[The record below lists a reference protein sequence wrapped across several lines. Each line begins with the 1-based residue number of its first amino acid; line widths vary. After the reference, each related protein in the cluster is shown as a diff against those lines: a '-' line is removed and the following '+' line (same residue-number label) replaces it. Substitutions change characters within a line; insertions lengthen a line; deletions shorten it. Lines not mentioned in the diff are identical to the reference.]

1 MMTPIRFGTYPLE
14 DYRAHRED
22 IQQAVQRVLKLGR
35 YILGQEVAAFEQ
47 EFASF
52 VGVAHSIGVAN
63 GTDAIELLLRALDI
77 QEGSSVAVPSQ
88 TAVAS
93 VSAIVRAGATPLF
106 VDVDPVTFTILPES
120 LDQAIHSPA
129 GTQLKAVLAVHLYG
143 YPAEMDGLLGLC
155 DGHDLILLEDC
166 AQSHGAIDHGKPV
179 GRIGRHAS
187 FSFHLTD

>member
-77 QEGSSVAVPSQ
+77 NEGSSIAVPSQ

-93 VSAIVRAGATPLF
+93 VSAIVRAGATDRKSTRLNSSHI
-106 VDVDPVTFTILPES
+106 TIS
-120 LDQAIHSPA
+120 Y
-129 GTQLKAVLAVHLYG
+129 AV
-143 YPAEMDGLLGLC
+143 
-155 DGHDLILLEDC
+155 
-166 AQSHGAIDHGKPV
+166 
-179 GRIGRHAS
+179 
-187 FSFHLTD
+187 F

>member
-63 GTDAIELLLRALDI
+63 GTDSLELLFRALDI
-77 QEGSSVAVPSQ
+77 NEGSSIAVPSQ

-93 VSAIVRAGATPLF
+93 VSAIGRAGSTQLF
-106 VDVDPVTFTILPES
+106 VDVDPGAFSVLPDT
-120 LDQAIHSPA
+120 LAQPIH
-129 GTQLKAVLAVHLYG
+129 
-143 YPAEMDGLLGLC
+143 
-155 DGHDLILLEDC
+155 
-166 AQSHGAIDHGKPV
+166 
-179 GRIGRHAS
+179 
-187 FSFHLTD
+187 

>member
-1 MMTPIRFGTYPLE
+1 MTTAKSAPSCFSAYPLE

-22 IQQAVQRVLKLGR
+22 IEQAVERVLELGR

-77 QEGSSVAVPSQ
+77 NEGSSIAVPSQ

-93 VSAIVRAGATPLF
+93 VSAIRS
-106 VDVDPVTFTILPES
+106 E
-120 LDQAIHSPA
+120 
-129 GTQLKAVLAVHLYG
+129 
-143 YPAEMDGLLGLC
+143 E
-155 DGHDLILLEDC
+155 
-166 AQSHGAIDHGKPV
+166 
-179 GRIGRHAS
+179 
-187 FSFHLTD
+187 